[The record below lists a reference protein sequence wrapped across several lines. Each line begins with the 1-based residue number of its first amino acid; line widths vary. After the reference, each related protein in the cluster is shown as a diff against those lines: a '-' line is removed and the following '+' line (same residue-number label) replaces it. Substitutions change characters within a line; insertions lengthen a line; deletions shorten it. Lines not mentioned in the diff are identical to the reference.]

1 MEKIQLLYVLLLCVS
16 AAVVFIL
23 GIIFERSQLGSSIH
37 LIILPVGKETQNIEL
52 IAREIL
58 ARAEEVAEKTIV
70 IIYDMGA
77 SDEQLLIFDK
87 IAGNCL
93 EYIVVKENK

>member
-16 AAVVFIL
+16 VAVVFIL
-23 GIIFERSQLGSSIH
+23 GIIFERSQSGRTVH
-37 LIILPVGKETQNIEL
+37 LIILPIEKETENIEL

-58 ARAEEVAEKTIV
+58 ARAEEKNEKTIV

-87 IAGNCL
+87 IAGNSL
-93 EYIVVKENK
+93 EYIVVKDD

>member
-1 MEKIQLLYVLLLCVS
+1 MEKIQLLYVLLLCIAA
-16 AAVVFIL
+16 AAVFIM
-23 GIIFERSQLGSSIH
+23 GIIFESGRSIH

-58 ARAEEVAEKTIV
+58 ARAEERAEKTIV

-77 SDEQLLIFDK
+77 NDEQLLIFDK
-87 IAGNCL
+87 IAGNSL
-93 EYIVVKENK
+93 EYIVVRDE

>member
-1 MEKIQLLYVLLLCVS
+1 MEKIQLFYVLLLCVS
-16 AAVVFIL
+16 VAVVFIL
-23 GIIFERSQLGSSIH
+23 GIIFERSQSGRTVH
-37 LIILPVGKETQNIEL
+37 LIILPIEKETENIEL

-58 ARAEEVAEKTIV
+58 ARAEEKNEKTIV

-87 IAGNCL
+87 IAGNSL
-93 EYIVVKENK
+93 EYIVVKDE